1 MILVDIYVP
10 STNQQY
16 DFKLD
21 ENAYIADILEEIG
34 EMMFAGEEGKKDEID
49 RLLLCDYEKQRILPL
64 NQTLKQ
70 NNVSS
75 GSRLVLL

>member
-10 STNQQY
+10 STNRQY
-16 DFKLD
+16 DFKLE

-34 EMMFAGEEGKKDEID
+34 EMMFASQESKKEEID

-70 NNVSS
+70 NNISS